1 MVGWLG
7 FNHVS
12 RETRTFCDRQEGRSG
27 LQRRAIRVRA
37 RRRGRERCV
46 VTARVVAVAN
56 QKGGVGKTTTAISL
70 GATLAAYERQ
80 VLLVDLDPQS
90 NCSSGL
96 GFVGN
101 AVAPTS
107 YDLVLGGASVESASQ
122 PTEFPHLTV
131 IPATPHLAGA
141 EVELVGM
148 VGREFRLRDAL
159 AGDHTQRY
167 DFVLVDCPPSLGLL
181 TLNALA
187 AADGLLVP
195 IQCEYFAME
204 GVSMLM
210 STVEEVRRF
219 LNPGL
224 TIDGI
229 LLTMYDERTN
239 LARQVADEVR
249 GVFGDLVFE
258 TQVPRNVRLAEA
270 PSFGRPIH
278 AYDLR
283 SRGSQ
288 AYLELGREYLTRRE
302 STHVG

>member
-1 MVGWLG
+1 M
-7 FNHVS
+7 S
-12 RETRTFCDRQEGRSG
+12 
-27 LQRRAIRVRA
+27 A
-37 RRRGRERCV
+37 RI
-46 VTARVVAVAN
+46 VAVAN

-96 GFVGN
+96 GFRGDGGE
-101 AVAPTS
+101 PTS
-107 YDLVLGGASVESASQ
+107 YDLVLGESTVTNTAQ

-131 IPATPHLAGA
+131 IPATPGLAGA

-159 AGDHTQRY
+159 SDDHTAAY
-167 DFVLVDCPPSLGLL
+167 DFILVDCPPSLGLL

-219 LNPGL
+219 LNPRL

-239 LARQVADEVR
+239 LARQVANEVR
-249 GVFGDLVFE
+249 AVFGDLVFE
-258 TQVPRNVRLAEA
+258 TIVPRNVRLAEA

-288 AYLELGREYLTRRE
+288 AYLELGREYLDRRE
-302 STHVG
+302 RAYVG

>member
-1 MVGWLG
+1 MA
-7 FNHVS
+7 S
-12 RETRTFCDRQEGRSG
+12 RS
-27 LQRRAIRVRA
+27 RVIA
-37 RRRGRERCV
+37 V
-46 VTARVVAVAN
+46 VN
-56 QKGGVGKTTTAISL
+56 QKGGVGKTTTAVN
-70 GATLAAYERQ
+70 LAASIAASERAT
-80 VLLVDLDPQS
+80 LLVDIDPQANATS
-90 NCSSGL
+90 AFG
-96 GFVGN
+96 GN
-101 AVAPTS
+101 PNERHI
-107 YDLVLGGASVESASQ
+107 YDALIGECVMKDVVL
-122 PTEFPHLTV
+122 PTELGYLNL
-131 IPATPHLAGA
+131 IPSGRDLYGA
-141 EVELVGM
+141 EVELVSQPN
-148 VGREFRLRDAL
+148 RERCLEYALADLRDTYEVIL
-159 AGDHTQRY
+159 I
-167 DFVLVDCPPSLGLL
+167 DCPPSLGLL

-210 STVEEVRRF
+210 STVDDVRRF

-239 LARQVADEVR
+239 LAQQVADEVR

-258 TQVPRNVRLAEA
+258 TLVPRNVRLAEA

-288 AYLELGREYLTRRE
+288 AYLELGKEYLVRRE
-302 STHVG
+302 GTHVG

>member
-1 MVGWLG
+1 M
-7 FNHVS
+7 
-12 RETRTFCDRQEGRSG
+12 
-27 LQRRAIRVRA
+27 A
-37 RRRGRERCV
+37 
-46 VTARVVAVAN
+46 ARVVAVAN

-80 VLLVDLDPQS
+80 TLLVDLDPQS

-96 GFVGN
+96 GFRDDGE
-101 AVAPTS
+101 PTS
-107 YDLVLGGASVESASQ
+107 YDLVLGGTTVETAAR

-131 IPATPHLAGA
+131 IPATPDLAGA

-159 AGDHTQRY
+159 AADQTSPY

-210 STVEEVRRF
+210 STVDDVRRY

-239 LARQVADEVR
+239 LAQQVAEEVR

-258 TQVPRNVRLAEA
+258 TLVPRNVRLAEA

-288 AYLELGREYLTRRE
+288 AYLELGREYLLRRE
-302 STHVG
+302 SAHVG

>member
-1 MVGWLG
+1 MGVWMMS
-7 FNHVS
+7 S
-12 RETRTFCDRQEGRSG
+12 RIV
-27 LQRRAIRVRA
+27 AI
-37 RRRGRERCV
+37 
-46 VTARVVAVAN
+46 AN

-70 GATLAAYERQ
+70 GATLAAYEKR

-96 GFVGN
+96 GFQFDGTE
-101 AVAPTS
+101 PTS
-107 YDLVLGGASVESASQ
+107 YELVIGDAAVGATSRA
-122 PTEFPHLTV
+122 TEFPHLSLV
-131 IPATPHLAGA
+131 PATPHLAGA

-148 VGREFRLRDAL
+148 VGREYRLRDAL
-159 AGDHTQRY
+159 SREQIAAY

-187 AADGLLVP
+187 AAHGLLVP

-210 STVEEVRRF
+210 ATVDEVRRF

-239 LARQVADEVR
+239 LARQVASEVR

-258 TQVPRNVRLAEA
+258 TLVPRNIRLAEA

-288 AYLELGREYLTRRE
+288 AYLQLGREYLDRRKR
-302 STHVG
+302 THVG